1 MKLGLLKCDPRPFEA
16 MYTAWLPDVEWVV
29 YDVAGGRLPASHT
42 ECEGWVGTGS
52 RWSVY
57 DDEPWIRAY
66 ADLVRNYH
74 AAGAP
79 FVGVCFG
86 HQMIGYALGG
96 RVARSEGGWCIGV
109 QQFAVNQT
117 AAWMAPPLPSF
128 GVVMSCQ
135 DQVQSLPPG
144 ATVLAGNEQCPVG
157 LFQVGPRMLGIQGH
171 PEYTPEYSESLM
183 LSRVDRIGA
192 ERVQAG
198 RASLGDARHSAELGQ
213 WVRNFL
219 TGSP

>member
-16 MYTAWLPDVEWVV
+16 MYAAWVPDVEWVV
-29 YDVAGGRLPASHT
+29 YDVVAGRLPASHT

-57 DDEPWIRAY
+57 DDEPWIHAY
-66 ADLVRNYH
+66 ANLVRSYH
-74 AAGAP
+74 AAGVP

-86 HQMIGYALGG
+86 HQMIGHALGG
-96 RVARSEGGWCIGV
+96 RVTRSEGGWCIGV
-109 QQFAVNQT
+109 QQFTVNQ
-117 AAWMAPPLPSF
+117 AAPWMTPPLGSF

-135 DQVQSLPPG
+135 DQVQTLPPG
-144 ATVLAGNEQCPVG
+144 ATVLAGTESCPIG
-157 LFQVGPRMLGIQGH
+157 LFQVGPRTLGIQGH

-213 WVRNFL
+213 WVKSFL